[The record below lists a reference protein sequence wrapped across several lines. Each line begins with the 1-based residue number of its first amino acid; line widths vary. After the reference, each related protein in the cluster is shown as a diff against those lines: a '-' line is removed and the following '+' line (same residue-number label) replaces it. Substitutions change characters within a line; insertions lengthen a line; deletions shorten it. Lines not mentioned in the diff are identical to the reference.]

1 MIDKRSHGMETVA
14 LVLALISISTC
25 TCIYLSIPLGA
36 LAVMFALLSK
46 GGETALNSKSKLAL
60 CLGIAG
66 MVLTA
71 LLYTFSFLTLL
82 REYGSLQGIVDA
94 YTQMTGID
102 YNELIEEMYST
113 Y

>member
-1 MIDKRSHGMETVA
+1 MIDKRSHGMETAA

-25 TCIYLSIPLGA
+25 TCIYLSIHLGA

-82 REYGSLQGIVDA
+82 REYGSLQGIMDA

>member
-1 MIDKRSHGMETVA
+1 MIDKRSHGMETAA

-25 TCIYLSIPLGA
+25 TCIYVSIPLGA

-46 GGETALNSKSKLAL
+46 GGETTLNSKSKLAL

>member
-1 MIDKRSHGMETVA
+1 MIDKRSHGMETAA

-46 GGETALNSKSKLAL
+46 GGETTLNSKSKLAL

-66 MVLTA
+66 MVLTV
-71 LLYTFSFLTLL
+71 LLYTFSFLNILNSRTHFLGL
-82 REYGSLQGIVDA
+82 EICKSIF
-94 YTQMTGID
+94 
-102 YNELIEEMYST
+102 
-113 Y
+113 